1 MGRVEESLES
11 ITARKLLLPKVSIP
25 IVLKRVHDCI
35 SKTNNLCTYD
45 TNHFPSL
52 LLPFSDFQGR
62 RKREEDYSFLK
73 GDLKQSLL
81 KAWNSWQHY
90 VKMLN
95 SLRMRLR
102 EEREKEREKEK
113 EAEKEKE
120 KEKKKEAEEK
130 AKEDVEKGL
139 RQRIKNVN
147 EDLEKIDKS
156 EIELRKDT
164 NTSLDDIRLRNMMF
178 QSFVSLLFGLQ
189 AGLNPQRW

>member
-1 MGRVEESLES
+1 MEQLATLRKDVELLTNEIETDSIATQQIVGRLQHMAVSL
-11 ITARKLLLPKVSIP
+11 K
-25 IVLKRVHDCI
+25 
-35 SKTNNLCTYD
+35 NL
-45 TNHFPSL
+45 
-52 LLPFSDFQGR
+52 
-62 RKREEDYSFLK
+62 
-73 GDLKQSLL
+73 
-81 KAWNSWQHY
+81 
-90 VKMLN
+90 
-95 SLRMRLR
+95 

-113 EAEKEKE
+113 EAEKE